1 MVAVS
6 ATETGE
12 ASTVEYIGQLVDNY
26 ANAWAEAMYSNQVV
40 TQVIIKVVNSSN
52 EITAYQVSFCDAIT
66 SDPMGYVVLS
76 ANLSLENP

>member
-1 MVAVS
+1 
-6 ATETGE
+6 
-12 ASTVEYIGQLVDNY
+12 
-26 ANAWAEAMYSNQVV
+26 MYSNQVV
-40 TQVIIKVVNSSN
+40 TQDIIKVVNSSN